1 LNNSKLNNSK
11 LNFFDSFRGIA
22 ALIVAVGHARWLLW
36 EGYSNGYKLHPDT
49 YSIVEKFF
57 MYFMSVFK
65 FGHEMVML
73 FFVMSGFLIHYGF
86 SKKIQD
92 GVAKL
97 DVSYFKKRF
106 IRIYPVLLVALLF
119 TYLLDCL
126 GIFWHL
132 PIYTS
137 STNNVIINES
147 IKIDLSNNNFLE
159 NLFLYGSKVWGSNG
173 PMWSLKLEWFFYL
186 IYPVFYLIN
195 SKYVKSS
202 YLVFISFSLIVFLR
216 PVQLEFI
223 NGFFKNIIISFPIWL
238 LGAFLADVST
248 GRIKINL
255 KKFYYLIFFPFVP
268 ILINLDSELIRDYCV
283 AIGFVGLIAF
293 MLKSP
298 IQFAVLEGRLFS
310 FFSRISYSLYII
322 HFPILVMFSSLLFE
336 RFGGQLPQ
344 NQIFIFLGLIL
355 CFTTSYC
362 VYYFVERP
370 CLTFKKKFQ

>member
-1 LNNSKLNNSK
+1 LNNAKLK
-11 LNFFDSFRGIA
+11 FFDSFRGIA
-22 ALIVAVGHARWLLW
+22 ALIVTIGHARWLLW
-36 EGYSNGYKLHPDT
+36 EGYSNGYKLHPDA
-49 YSIVEKFF
+49 YSFFEKFF
-57 MYFMSVFK
+57 MYLMSVFK
-65 FGHEMVML
+65 FGHQMVML

-97 DVSYFKKRF
+97 DISYFKKRF

-137 STNNVIINES
+137 STNNAIINES
-147 IKIDLSNNNFLE
+147 IKIDLSNNNFVE
-159 NLFLYGSKVWGSNG
+159 NLFLYGSKVWGSNV

-202 YLVFISFSLIVFLR
+202 YLIFILFSLIVFFR
-216 PVQLEFI
+216 PIQLEFI
-223 NGFFKNIIISFPIWL
+223 NGFFKNIIICFPIWL
-238 LGAFLADVST
+238 LGAFIADVST
-248 GRIKINL
+248 YRIQLNL
-255 KKFYYLIFFPFVP
+255 KKFYYLMFFPLLP
-268 ILINLDSELIRDYCV
+268 ILVNVDSELIRDYCV
-283 AIGFVGLIAF
+283 AIGFVGLIAI
-293 MLKSP
+293 MLKSS
-298 IQFAVLEGRLFS
+298 IHFTILEGRFFS

-322 HFPILVMFSSLLFE
+322 HSPILVLFSALLFE
-336 RFGGQLPQ
+336 MFGGQLPQ
-344 NQIFIFLGLIL
+344 SQVFIFLGLII
-355 CFTTSYC
+355 CVVVSYL

-370 CLTFKKKFQ
+370 SLSFKRKFQ